1 MQHLWIFYSLAWLLA
16 LWLWDWF
23 KQLVLA
29 KWGKKEIFLFWCFV
43 FYCSFIG
50 LNSFFQG
57 SSDFSAELVMSG
69 FIIGTLNFGIPICVL
84 AAFQY
89 LDRSFALV
97 TLRITS
103 SFLVL
108 AIWIFVLGDMLS
120 WWNIFWFFL
129 GAAAIFLLSGYT
141 FWKWITLHPKWILG
155 LFIAIVCIVLSN
167 SYFKYIVGDINIH
180 NFMLIQFFVSFLWIL
195 LYMILRKKFVHL
207 TREQTKIVFPYAFYS
222 ALVFVPQ
229 FLVFLPN
236 IYLLGPLSLGYK
248 MLSYSLIVPIILS
261 VIFLW
266 EPINK
271 TRLFAFWLTVI
282 SIFLFLV

>member
-1 MQHLWIFYSLAWLLA
+1 MQYLWIIYSLAGLIA

-43 FYCSFIG
+43 LYCSFIG
-50 LNSFFQG
+50 LNFLVRG
-57 SSDFSAELVMSG
+57 SSHFSSELLMSG

-108 AIWIFVLGDMLS
+108 FVGLFILWDQLSVFNILG
-120 WWNIFWFFL
+120 FFMW
-129 GAAAIFLLSGYT
+129 AVAIFLLSGYK
-141 FWKWITLHPKWILG
+141 FGKWLKLHPKGIIG
-155 LFIAIVCIVLSN
+155 LAVAMVCIVLSN
-167 SYFKYIVGDINIH
+167 SYFKYVVGDVDIN
-180 NFMLIQFFVSFLWIL
+180 NFMLIQFFVSFLWII
-195 LYMILRKKFVHL
+195 LYMVVRKKF
-207 TREQTKIVFPYAFYS
+207 RFMSRQQTKIVLPYAFYS
-222 ALVFVPQ
+222 ALVFIPQ
-229 FLVFLPN
+229 FLIFLPN

-261 VIFLW
+261 IIFLK
-266 EPINK
+266 EPVNT
-271 TRLFAFWLTVI
+271 TRIIAFVLTIV